1 MRGSTLARNSP
12 RLIAA
17 CHVLHRLLAPRH
29 PPDALLSRSRPV
41 PPPPPSPSPPTRRR
55 RQRTTEPAPN
65 HAHTRARPPRPT
77 TPTTAAAH
85 DDDTQ
90 TPLTRTLTHTR
101 AASRAPCAW
110 PAGRR
115 NNTPPP
121 RPPPT
126 MGARHYS
133 TRSSFTMPKSADR
146 QRARTA
152 PCAHTHGRARVAAAP
167 PPSSRATSRTTPG
180 EGERDGR
187 RGDRS
192 SGSHPAPPTPRDD
205 AAGRGSGAGR
215 QAGQADRR
223 GRQTGGAGRQ
233 AGQADR
239 SACAL
244 ARRRSTTTRARGRH
258 VGRPTAAGWRRSDSN
273 RRPPAC
279 KAGALPLSYA
289 PTGPTPRVEER
300 RRHRAATD
308 GARPAG
314 SVAPSGDLP
323 RPGAGSNGPGRT

>member
-1 MRGSTLARNSP
+1 MDSRADTPRGVGCPIRTCADQRSLATP
-12 RLIAA
+12 RALSQRATSFIASWRQGI
-17 CHVLHRLLAPRH
+17 HRTP
-29 PPDALLSRSRPV
+29 LSRARDRF
-41 PPPPPSPSPPTRRR
+41 RRR
-55 RQRTTEPAPN
+55 RHRHRRQRGADANERPNPPPTTR
-65 HAHTRARPPRPT
+65 TRARARLVQQHRRRRRRT
-77 TPTTAAAH
+77 AH

-215 QAGQADRR
+215 QVGLR
-223 GRQTGGAGRQ
+223 
-233 AGQADR
+233 
-239 SACAL
+239 ACA
-244 ARRRSTTTRARGRH
+244 
-258 VGRPTAAGWRRSDSN
+258 
-273 RRPPAC
+273 
-279 KAGALPLSYA
+279 
-289 PTGPTPRVEER
+289 
-300 RRHRAATD
+300 
-308 GARPAG
+308 
-314 SVAPSGDLP
+314 
-323 RPGAGSNGPGRT
+323 